1 MISQILFIIGASI
14 FGILG
19 FVHLIYTFFTD
30 KFNAHNPNVIEAMK
44 STSPNIT
51 KETTVW
57 RAWIG
62 FNASHSFGAI
72 LFAAF
77 YIPLAFSHIQFI
89 ANNSWFSVLP
99 SIVGISYLLLAKN
112 YWFKIPFFG
121 FLISTICFVGAF
133 VLINTLL
140 GPLGI

>member
-1 MISQILFIIGASI
+1 VISQVLYISGALI

-30 KFNAHNPNVIEAMK
+30 KFNAHNPDVTEAMK

-57 RAWIG
+57 RAWVG
-62 FNASHSFGAI
+62 FNASHSLGAI
-72 LFAAF
+72 LFAAI

-89 ANNSWFSVLP
+89 ANNNWFAVLP
-99 SIVGISYLLLAKN
+99 SIVGISYLILAKN

-121 FLISTICFVGAF
+121 ILISTICFVGAF
-133 VLINTLL
+133 VLIS
-140 GPLGI
+140 I

>member
-1 MISQILFIIGASI
+1 MISQALLIIGASI
-14 FGILG
+14 FGMLG

-30 KFNAHNPNVIEAMK
+30 KFNAHNPDVTEAMK

-62 FNASHSFGAI
+62 FNASHSLGAI
-72 LFAAF
+72 FFAAI
-77 YIPLAFSHIQFI
+77 YIPLAFSHIEFI
-89 ANNSWFSVLP
+89 VNNSWFAVLP
-99 SIVGISYLLLAKN
+99 SIVGLSYLLLAKN

-121 FLISTICFVGAF
+121 ILFSTISFIGAF
-133 VLINTLL
+133 VLINR
-140 GPLGI
+140 

>member
-1 MISQILFIIGASI
+1 VISQVLYISGALI

-30 KFNAHNPNVIEAMK
+30 KFNAHNPDVTEAMK

-57 RAWIG
+57 RAWVG
-62 FNASHSFGAI
+62 FNASHSLGAI
-72 LFAAF
+72 LFAAI
-77 YIPLAFSHIQFI
+77 YIPLAFSHMQFI
-89 ANNSWFSVLP
+89 ANNHWFAVLP

-112 YWFKIPFFG
+112 YWFKIPFLG
-121 FLISTICFVGAF
+121 ILISTICFVGAF
-133 VLINTLL
+133 VLIN
-140 GPLGI
+140 I

>member
-1 MISQILFIIGASI
+1 MFSQVLFLIGASI
-14 FGILG
+14 FGLLG
-19 FVHLIYTFFTD
+19 FVHLFYTFFTD
-30 KFNAHNPNVIEAMK
+30 KFTPYNPDATQAMK

-62 FNASHSFGAI
+62 FNASHSLGAI
-72 LFAAF
+72 LFAAI

-89 ANNSWFSVLP
+89 TNNSWFSVLP
-99 SIVGISYLLLAKN
+99 SIIGFSYLLLAKN

-121 FLISTICFVGAF
+121 ILISTICFVSAF
-133 VLINTLL
+133 VLINT
-140 GPLGI
+140 

>member
-14 FGILG
+14 FGLLG

-30 KFNAHNPNVIEAMK
+30 KFNPYNSDVTVAMK
-44 STSPNIT
+44 STSPVLT
-51 KETTVW
+51 KETTIW
-57 RAWIG
+57 RAWVG
-62 FNASHSFGAI
+62 FNASHSLGAI
-72 LFAAF
+72 LFAAV
-77 YIPLAFSHIQFI
+77 YIPLALSHIQFI

-121 FLISTICFVGAF
+121 ILISTICFVGAF
-133 VLINTLL
+133 VLINT
-140 GPLGI
+140 

>member
-1 MISQILFIIGASI
+1 MISQALFIIGASI

-30 KFNAHNPNVIEAMK
+30 KFNAHNPDVTEAMK
-44 STSPNIT
+44 NTSPKIT

-62 FNASHSFGAI
+62 FNASHSLGAI
-72 LFAAF
+72 LFAAI
-77 YIPLAFSHIQFI
+77 YIPLAFSHIEFI
-89 ANNSWFSVLP
+89 VNNSWFAVLP
-99 SIVGISYLLLAKN
+99 SVVGFSYLLLAKN

-121 FLISTICFVGAF
+121 ILFSTICFVGAF
-133 VLINTLL
+133 VLINT
-140 GPLGI
+140 

>member
-1 MISQILFIIGASI
+1 MISQVLFIIGASI

-30 KFNAHNPNVIEAMK
+30 KFNPYNSDVTEAMK
-44 STSPNIT
+44 STSPVLT

-57 RAWIG
+57 NAWVG
-62 FNASHSFGAI
+62 FNASHSLGVI
-72 LFAAF
+72 LFAAI

-89 ANNSWFSVLP
+89 ANNSWFAVLP
-99 SIVGISYLLLAKN
+99 SIIGFSYVFLAKI

-121 FLISTICFVGAF
+121 FLISSLCFVSAF
-133 VLINTLL
+133 VLINT
-140 GPLGI
+140 

>member
-14 FGILG
+14 FGVLG

-30 KFNAHNPNVIEAMK
+30 KFNPYNSDVTVAMK
-44 STSPNIT
+44 STSPVLT

-62 FNASHSFGAI
+62 FNASHSLGAI
-72 LFAAF
+72 VVAAI
-77 YIPLAFSHIQFI
+77 YIPLALLHIQFI
-89 ANNSWFSVLP
+89 TNNSWFSVLP
-99 SIVGISYLLLAKN
+99 SIIGFAYLLLAKN

-121 FLISTICFVGAF
+121 ILISTICFVSAF
-133 VLINTLL
+133 VLINT
-140 GPLGI
+140 